1 MVFSLAREFAGR
13 GAFERVDVRTARAST
28 SRSVARIDRD
38 VNEWKYFYSFISD
51 VVSVVSVVVARAGY
65 DAGRAID
72 RSGKRSIDRS
82 VDRGTDAPNF
92 LCLIW
97 SSGSFFD
104 ES

>member
-13 GAFERVDVRTARAST
+13 AFERVDVRTARAST

-65 DAGRAID
+65 DAGRASD
-72 RSGKRSIDRS
+72 RSGKRSIGRS
-82 VDRGTDAPNF
+82 GNGRAE
-92 LCLIW
+92 LSL
-97 SSGSFFD
+97 FD
-104 ES
+104 MV

>member
-13 GAFERVDVRTARAST
+13 AFERVDVRTARAST

-51 VVSVVSVVVARAGY
+51 VVSVVSVVVARARGTTRVE
-65 DAGRAID
+65 RAIE

-82 VDRGTDAPNF
+82 IGERTRRT
-92 LCLIW
+92 
-97 SSGSFFD
+97 FFV
-104 ES
+104 

>member
-1 MVFSLAREFAGR
+1 VFSREEFAGR
-13 GAFERVDVRTARAST
+13 AFERVDVRTARAST

-38 VNEWKYFYSFISD
+38 VNEWKYFYSFSSD
-51 VVSVVSVVVARAGY
+51 VVSVVSVVARGVRR
-65 DAGRAID
+65 GSSE
-72 RSGKRSIDRS
+72 RSIGHTIDRS

-97 SSGSFFD
+97 SSRSFFD